1 MAAGTTLSGGSGDA
15 PLANGRRGAPLM
27 QGELEHTALPD
38 LLQFLEGMRTR
49 GHLLI
54 ERRDPRQ
61 AGGIYLAGGQVVHA
75 YCPPD
80 EGEAALFSLLRWR
93 HGRFIVLAGAAPEQQ
108 TIDQD
113 LRSLLLEGAR
123 MVDEESRNNLPIVL
137 IDPPPCR
144 LRDPAEAG
152 DVLLTWR
159 EWQVLS
165 LVDGERDPGAIAAA
179 ATLPEDAVRRAL
191 AELAAHGLVVR
202 GLAARGLAA
211 RSG

>member
-1 MAAGTTLSGGSGDA
+1 MATGTTLNGGMDGTPTAKS
-15 PLANGRRGAPLM
+15 RRGAPLM
-27 QGELEHTALPD
+27 QGELDHTSLPD

-61 AGGIYLAGGQVVHA
+61 AGGIYLANGQVVHA

-80 EGEAALFSLLRWR
+80 EGEEALFHLLRWR
-93 HGRFIVLAGAAPEQQ
+93 HGRFIVLAGAAPDQQ

-123 MVDEESRNNLPIVL
+123 RVDEESRTLPIVL

-165 LVDGERDPGAIAAA
+165 LVDGTRDPAAIATAA
-179 ATLPEDAVRRAL
+179 IIPEEAVRRAL
-191 AELAAHGLVVR
+191 AELASHGLV
-202 GLAARGLAA
+202 A

>member
-1 MAAGTTLSGGSGDA
+1 MAAGTTLNGGAGGM
-15 PLANGRRGAPLM
+15 PTTNGRRGAPLM
-27 QGELEHTALPD
+27 QGELDHTALPD
-38 LLQFLEGMRTR
+38 LLQFLEGNRTR

-61 AGGIYLAGGQVVHA
+61 AGGVYLAGGRVVHA

-80 EGEAALFSLLRWR
+80 EGEDALFALLRWR

-123 MVDEESRNNLPIVL
+123 RVDEESRQFPVVI

-165 LVDGERDPGAIAAA
+165 LVDGARDSAAIATA
-179 ATLPEDAVRRAL
+179 ATIPEDAVRRAL
-191 AELAAHGLVVR
+191 AELAAHGLV
-202 GLAARGLAA
+202 A

>member
-1 MAAGTTLSGGSGDA
+1 MAAGTALSGPGGT
-15 PLANGRRGAPLM
+15 PTTGRRGAPLM
-27 QGELEHTALPD
+27 QGELGHTALPD
-38 LLQFLEGMRTR
+38 LLQFLAGNRTR

-61 AGGIYLAGGQVVHA
+61 AGGIYLDQGRVVHA

-80 EGEAALFSLLRWR
+80 EGDEALFSLLRWR
-93 HGRFIVLAGAAPEQQ
+93 QGRFIVLAGAAPDHQ
-108 TIDQD
+108 TIAQE
-113 LRSLLLEGAR
+113 LRTLLLEGAR
-123 MVDEESRNNLPIVL
+123 RLDEESRQLPVVL

-152 DVLLTWR
+152 DVRLTWR

-165 LVDGERDPGAIAAA
+165 LVDGQRDPGAIAVA
-179 ATLPEDAVRRAL
+179 ATIPEDAVRRAL
-191 AELAAHGLVVR
+191 AELAAHGLV
-202 GLAARGLAA
+202 A

>member
-1 MAAGTTLSGGSGDA
+1 MAARTALNGPGGTPTA
-15 PLANGRRGAPLM
+15 GRRGAPLM
-27 QGELEHTALPD
+27 QGELGHTALPD
-38 LLQFLEGMRTR
+38 LLQFLAGNRTR

-61 AGGIYLAGGQVVHA
+61 AGGIYLIDGVVVHA

-80 EGEAALFSLLRWR
+80 EGEEALFSLLRWR
-93 HGRFIVLAGAAPEQQ
+93 HGRFIVLAGATPGHH

-123 MVDEESRNNLPIVL
+123 RLDEESRQLPVVL

-165 LVDGERDPGAIAAA
+165 LVDGQRDPSAIAVA
-179 ATLPEDAVRRAL
+179 ATIPEDAVRRAL
-191 AELAAHGLVVR
+191 AELAAHGLV
-202 GLAARGLAA
+202 A